1 VTVAADIGALMP
13 DPMIHFLALAVL
25 MAASALPDSSPIL
38 PQCPASPNC
47 VSSQADDNHRVEPFK
62 VTGDAGVAFGKL
74 RKILAQRTDTTLISS
89 DDTMITVEF
98 RTMLG
103 FVDDGLFV
111 LDAAN
116 RLIQVRSAARLGY
129 WDMGKNRRRM
139 EEIRKAYLAE

>member
-1 VTVAADIGALMP
+1 
-13 DPMIHFLALAVL
+13 MIHSLALVL
-25 MAASALPDSSPIL
+25 LMTTSALPNPSPIL
-38 PQCPASPNC
+38 PPCPASPNC
-47 VSSQADDNHRVEPFK
+47 VSSQADDNHRIEPFK
-62 VTGDAGVAFGKL
+62 VAGDAGVAFGKL
-74 RKILAQRTDTTLISS
+74 RKILAQRTDTKLISS
-89 DDTMITVEF
+89 GDTRIMVEF

-116 RLIQVRSAARLGY
+116 CLIQVRSAARLGY

>member
-1 VTVAADIGALMP
+1 MP
-13 DPMIHFLALAVL
+13 NPMIHSLALAVL
-25 MAASALPDSSPIL
+25 MAASALPDSSPLL

-89 DDTMITVEF
+89 GDTMITVEF

-116 RLIQVRSAARLGY
+116 CLIQVRSAARLGY

>member
-1 VTVAADIGALMP
+1 MP
-13 DPMIHFLALAVL
+13 GPMIHSLALVLL
-25 MAASALPDSSPIL
+25 MATSALPNPSPIL
-38 PQCPASPNC
+38 PPCPASPNC
-47 VSSQADDNHRVEPFK
+47 VSSQADDNHRIEPFK
-62 VTGDAGVAFGKL
+62 VAGDASVAFGKL
-74 RKILAQRTDTTLISS
+74 RKILAQRTDTKFISS
-89 DDTMITVEF
+89 DDTRIMVEF

-116 RLIQVRSAARLGY
+116 CLIQVRSAARLGY

>member
-1 VTVAADIGALMP
+1 MCTVTYNNA
-13 DPMIHFLALAVL
+13 MIHFLVLVIL
-25 MAASALPDSSPIL
+25 MAASALPNSSPIL
-38 PQCPASPNC
+38 PPCPASPNC
-47 VSSQADDNHRVEPFK
+47 VSSQTDDNHRIEPFK
-62 VTGDAGVAFGKL
+62 VTGDVRVALEKL

-116 RLIQVRSAARLGY
+116 SLIQVRSAARLGY
-129 WDMGKNRRRM
+129 WDLGKNRRRM
-139 EEIRKAYLAE
+139 EEIRQSYLAERKR

>member
-1 VTVAADIGALMP
+1 
-13 DPMIHFLALAVL
+13 MIHFLVLVIL
-25 MAASALPDSSPIL
+25 MAASALPNSSPIL
-38 PQCPASPNC
+38 PPCPASPNC
-47 VSSQADDNHRVEPFK
+47 VSSQTDDNHRIEPFK
-62 VTGDAGVAFGKL
+62 VTGDVRVALEKL

-116 RLIQVRSAARLGY
+116 SLIQVRSAARLGY
-129 WDMGKNRRRM
+129 WDLGKNRRRM
-139 EEIRKAYLAE
+139 EEIRQSYLAERKR

>member
-1 VTVAADIGALMP
+1 MP
-13 DPMIHFLALAVL
+13 GQMIHSLALVLL
-25 MAASALPDSSPIL
+25 MATSALPDPSPIL
-38 PQCPASPNC
+38 PPCPASPNC
-47 VSSQADDNHRVEPFK
+47 VSSQADDNHRIEPFK
-62 VTGDAGVAFGKL
+62 VAGDARVTFGKL
-74 RKILAQRTDTTLISS
+74 RTILAQRTDTTFISS
-89 DDTMITVEF
+89 GDTRIVVEF

-116 RLIQVRSAARLGY
+116 CLIQVRSAARLGY